1 MPNTDIGVVNN
12 NGRYNV
18 FIMGDVERSDL
29 DRLLLANAKK
39 SLTELT
45 ELTGLPE
52 ADVAQ
57 RLSQLYESKGALTDL
72 YRERVLIEEL
82 YELYD
87 EIRDKAKNAAERN
100 AAGLYNALRQ
110 VIIVMF
116 ERLEKARARNADD
129 LATVNE
135 AHARVMFAAIQLAFE
150 KSVFELQKR
159 YPDIEEGELEKII
172 LESLPIAMQSIS
184 DSNG

>member
-1 MPNTDIGVVNN
+1 
-12 NGRYNV
+12 
-18 FIMGDVERSDL
+18 MGDVERSDL

-52 ADVAQ
+52 ADAAQ

-116 ERLEKARARNADD
+116 ERLEKARARNSAD

-135 AHARVMFAAIQLAFE
+135 AHARVMFAAISLAFE
-150 KSVFELQKR
+150 KAAFELEKR
-159 YPDIEEGELEKII
+159 YPEVDRDELESIM
-172 LESLPIAMQSIS
+172 LEALPLAQSALEQK
-184 DSNG
+184 